1 MIRATIALLTLI
13 ISVSSIAE
21 SLGFMYVMIEE
32 AYTDRR
38 VRTADLT
45 DVFIFGAIGVLFG
58 VISFLILDWGAV
70 IDYAIKLGG

>member
-21 SLGFMYVMIEE
+21 SLWFMYVMIEE

-38 VRTADLT
+38 VRKADIT
-45 DVFIFGAIGVLFG
+45 DVFISNSL
-58 VISFLILDWGAV
+58 S
-70 IDYAIKLGG
+70 

>member
-38 VRTADLT
+38 VR